1 MSPKAILARSSRCLI
16 LVLEFSNDEAS
27 KKKEQGHWHY
37 DAILLLRPESWGFR
51 FLVQIRPFDL
61 PGITKL
67 KINMKGNTK
76 RILSI
81 KVTPS
86 CKRVVFVDKSAL
98 KNIFSRV

>member
-27 KKKEQGHWHY
+27 KKKEKDHLHY
-37 DAILLLRPESWGFR
+37 DAILLLRPESSGFR
-51 FLVQIRPFDL
+51 FLVQITADL

-67 KINMKGNTK
+67 KKKT
-76 RILSI
+76 SI
-81 KVTPS
+81 KVTLTPS
-86 CKRVVFVDKSAL
+86 CKCVVFVDKSAL